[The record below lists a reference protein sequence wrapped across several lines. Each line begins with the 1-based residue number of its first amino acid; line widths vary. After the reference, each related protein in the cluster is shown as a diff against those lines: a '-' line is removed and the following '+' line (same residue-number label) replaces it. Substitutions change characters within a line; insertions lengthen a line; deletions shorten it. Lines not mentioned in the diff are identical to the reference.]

1 MNYDTIKVQET
12 EERVGIITL
21 NRPDKRNALSI
32 EVRNEIIAC
41 LEQWADDANIGV
53 VVFTG
58 AGPAFSA
65 GFDLKEFKRTDL
77 ADEIFRSSSSYHK
90 AVWHFPRP
98 TIAAINGPAFGGG
111 FDLATLCDMRICGP
125 AAVFGHPEI
134 KFGAPPLYTPLRWIV
149 GCGLARDLCFT
160 GRTID
165 AEKACRIGLVSEV
178 VSEGEVL
185 DRAISIARTILEAP
199 VPTLEITKKYMVDNE
214 GKDFDYSFN
223 AEHDV
228 GFELFLSSSQR
239 EKGN

>member
-1 MNYDTIKVQET
+1 MDYSTIEVQET
-12 EERVGIITL
+12 ERIGILTL

-32 EVRNEIIAC
+32 QVRNEMTAC
-41 LEQWADDANIGV
+41 LEQWTENTDIGV
-53 VVFTG
+53 VVVTG
-58 AGPAFSA
+58 AGPVFSA

-77 ADEIFRSSSSYHK
+77 ANEIFQSSSSYHK
-90 AVWHFPRP
+90 AVWHFPKP

-111 FDLATLCDMRICGP
+111 FDLAALCDMRICVP
-125 AAVFGHPEI
+125 TSVFGHPEI

-165 AEKACRIGLVSEV
+165 AEEACRIGLVSKV
-178 VSEGEVL
+178 VEEGEVL
-185 DRAISIARTILEAP
+185 DNAVSIARTILEAP

-214 GKDFDYSFN
+214 GKNFDYSFN

-228 GFELFLSSSQR
+228 GFELFLNSSQG
-239 EKGN
+239 EKGS

>member
-111 FDLATLCDMRICGP
+111 FDLAT
-125 AAVFGHPEI
+125 
-134 KFGAPPLYTPLRWIV
+134 
-149 GCGLARDLCFT
+149 
-160 GRTID
+160 
-165 AEKACRIGLVSEV
+165 
-178 VSEGEVL
+178 
-185 DRAISIARTILEAP
+185 
-199 VPTLEITKKYMVDNE
+199 
-214 GKDFDYSFN
+214 
-223 AEHDV
+223 
-228 GFELFLSSSQR
+228 
-239 EKGN
+239 